1 MFELGNE
8 IDKRLRKQFTVSDQ
22 LVNKFQDQIKPGSK
36 MHNDIKGTLA
46 NAKKTLDKTVSETFL
61 NEP

>member
-46 NAKKTLDKTVSETFL
+46 NAKKTLDKAVSE
-61 NEP
+61 